1 MTRTMESSCLLAVF
15 AAAATVLASETVARA
30 DDREQCAA
38 AADQA
43 QQLRDEGKYRR
54 AREQLLICAR
64 DLCPAPIKRDCL
76 DWLTQLETIA
86 PTIVLAAKEGTKDLS
101 DVKVYVDGALVTERL
116 DGRPL
121 QMDLGKHAFKFEY
134 AGQTKE
140 EDFIIGAGQKN
151 RSLSVVFAPAAAA
164 TPVAPPSKEGGGSLV
179 PAIVLAGVGV
189 VALGSFAVFGLGG
202 KSDVADLQS
211 CKGHCDSGAVDK
223 ARTKLIVADISLG
236 IGIVALGVAT
246 YLFVTRPKV
255 DAEVKT
261 GKTGLASARF
271 DFGPVTGGGAGSV
284 QARF

>member
-164 TPVAPPSKEGGGSLV
+164 TPVAPPSKERRRLARPGDRARRGRCRRARQLRGLRAGREERRRRL
-179 PAIVLAGVGV
+179 AI
-189 VALGSFAVFGLGG
+189 
-202 KSDVADLQS
+202 LQ
-211 CKGHCDSGAVDK
+211 
-223 ARTKLIVADISLG
+223 
-236 IGIVALGVAT
+236 
-246 YLFVTRPKV
+246 
-255 DAEVKT
+255 
-261 GKTGLASARF
+261 
-271 DFGPVTGGGAGSV
+271 GPL
-284 QARF
+284 